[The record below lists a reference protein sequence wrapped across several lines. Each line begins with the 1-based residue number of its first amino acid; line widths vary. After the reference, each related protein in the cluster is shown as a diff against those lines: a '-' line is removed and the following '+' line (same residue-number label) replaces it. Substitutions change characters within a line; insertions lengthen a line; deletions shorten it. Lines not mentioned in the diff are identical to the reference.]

1 MCHHD
6 CSYEQLHKVI
16 QTMLNAA
23 APCEVAL
30 PISSPKDKGMMSLN
44 DSTTDAFMLRCMRH
58 LFHHLYLN
66 QTHTF

>member
-16 QTMLNAA
+16 QTVNNAA
-23 APCEVAL
+23 APCEAAL

-44 DSTTDAFMLRCMRH
+44 DSTTDAF
-58 LFHHLYLN
+58 YA
-66 QTHTF
+66 